1 MFNPPIILTQ
11 KYVSC
16 LVVPSY
22 DDHVLFSYETGR
34 IIALRYHL
42 GCRLLGGFLGRFIF
56 VEPTT
61 GNKTKLKGLLSPSEN
76 FGGWHFPIDMS
87 PTRVEISLETN
98 SIMTQKSDKTIN
110 EKIKN

>member
-34 IIALRYHL
+34 ILALRYHL
-42 GCRLLGGFLGRFIF
+42 GCRLLGGFLGRFII
-56 VEPTT
+56 VEPTR
-61 GNKTKLKGLLSPSEN
+61 GNKTKLKVFFITIGE
-76 FGGWHFPIDMS
+76 FGRLAFPIIMS
-87 PTRVEISLETN
+87 PARVEISFGPN
-98 SIMTQKSDKTIN
+98 SIMTQRTDKTIN
-110 EKIKN
+110 EKM